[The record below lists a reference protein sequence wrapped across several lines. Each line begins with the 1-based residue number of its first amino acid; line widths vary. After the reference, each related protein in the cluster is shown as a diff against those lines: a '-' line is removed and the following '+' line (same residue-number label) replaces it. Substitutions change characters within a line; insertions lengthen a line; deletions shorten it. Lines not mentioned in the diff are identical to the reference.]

1 MRFSRSTSLFARS
14 CGLTA
19 ACASMLLAS
28 SGASLA
34 QDDAA
39 APTTAAAAT
48 KVPEAKDVISSYVK
62 ALGGESAI
70 RSHTSRKM
78 TGKMEMPGMGGDP
91 MIAPMVI
98 YAAAPNKMMVEIEVP
113 DFGEV
118 RQGYDGEIAWSID
131 PMSGANILPPEQV
144 EQMKEQT
151 DFYGEINFDK
161 RFKSM
166 ETIDARDF
174 DGLKCYAVKMIDQ
187 HDEESTYFFEVET
200 GLLRGTMQTTETQ
213 MGPMDMTNINKEYK
227 EFGGVKFPVRTEI
240 EMMGMTRVMTFSEIE
255 LDSVKAE
262 TFALP
267 DEIKALVKSGET
279 DGEKP
284 AEGAGEK
291 PEPKKED
298 K

>member
-1 MRFSRSTSLFARS
+1 MRFSRSYLILTRS

-19 ACASMLLAS
+19 ACASMLLALP
-28 SGASLA
+28 GTSLA

-39 APTTAAAAT
+39 APTTAAATT
-48 KVPEAKDVISSYVK
+48 KVPEAKDVIASYVK

-70 RSHTSRKM
+70 RSHSSRMMK
-78 TGKMEMPGMGGDP
+78 GKMEMPGMGGDP

-98 YAAAPNKMMVEIEVP
+98 YSAAPNKMMVEIEVP

-118 RQGYDGEIAWSID
+118 RQGYDGKVAWSID

-161 RFKSM
+161 RFKTM
-166 ETIDARDF
+166 ETIDAREF

-187 HDEESTYFFEVET
+187 KDEESTYFFEVET

-240 EMMGMTRVMTFSEIE
+240 EMMGMTRIMTFSEIE
-255 LDSVKAE
+255 LDGVKDE
-262 TFALP
+262 IFALP
-267 DEIKALVKSGET
+267 DEIKALVKS
-279 DGEKP
+279 DQP
-284 AEGAGEK
+284 AEELPVK
-291 PEPKKED
+291 LEPKKD
-298 K
+298 NGG

>member
-1 MRFSRSTSLFARS
+1 MRFSRSSLILTRS
-14 CGLTA
+14 RGLTA
-19 ACASMLLAS
+19 ACASMLLALPVT
-28 SGASLA
+28 SLA

-39 APTTAAAAT
+39 APTTAAVTT
-48 KVPEAKDVISSYVK
+48 KVPEAKDVIASYVK

-70 RSHTSRKM
+70 RSHSSRMMK
-78 TGKMEMPGMGGDP
+78 GKMEMPGMGGDP

-98 YAAAPNKMMVEIEVP
+98 YSAAPNKMMVEIEVP

-118 RQGYDGEIAWSID
+118 RQGYDGKVAWSID

-161 RFKSM
+161 RFKTM
-166 ETIDARDF
+166 ETIDAREF

-187 HDEESTYFFEVET
+187 KDEESTYFFEVET

-240 EMMGMTRVMTFSEIE
+240 EMMGMTRIMTFSEIE
-255 LDSVKAE
+255 LDGVKDE
-262 TFALP
+262 IFALP
-267 DEIKALVKSGET
+267 DEIKALVKS
-279 DGEKP
+279 DQP
-284 AEGAGEK
+284 AEELPVK
-291 PEPKKED
+291 LEPKKD
-298 K
+298 NGG